1 MKKCISIIISTLL
14 LFSLTGCAAGGA
26 QVTPVSSA
34 PPVASAVAGT
44 ALPQQTAA
52 EPSALPIADKLAG
65 KALNDFNLD
74 VTLDPENH
82 TLEVSQ
88 LLDYHNSTDTQLS
101 EIYFNLI
108 PDALEENGGGIDLS
122 AVTAGGSDALLQRG
136 EQTVFSMPLSTP
148 LGTGETLSIQME
160 YTVRIPDIQN
170 RFGYQENVYNVGNF
184 IITPAVYDENGWAI
198 EPYATLGD
206 AFYTD
211 IANYDVAIHAPE
223 GYTVAATGDR
233 QANGSFHAEK
243 VRDFAFCASDG
254 YDTLEDTV
262 DGISVTV
269 YYGDD
274 MTKTAARMMET
285 AKKAL
290 SLYSGMFGAYPYDTL
305 SVVSSG
311 LTGGVNGMEYP
322 TLIMVGTFVTLD
334 NMEELGIDPAIP
346 EDLAYCTADIDRAVA
361 HEIAHQWFYG
371 VVGND
376 QIRYPWL
383 DEGLCRFAEYLYLDA
398 YPVENLDDGYSLEQ
412 SLTFEHQFVMEDN
425 EFGAVDL
432 SLSLYDWQKQEAAD
446 YSGIYNRTASLLY
459 QMRVQMGETAF
470 SKAIKEYV
478 DTFAYGFVTPEGF
491 QQFWNGKDDFSELF
505 TLYFQ

>member
-1 MKKCISIIISTLL
+1 MYKR
-14 LFSLTGCAAGGA
+14 
-26 QVTPVSSA
+26 Q
-34 PPVASAVAGT
+34 
-44 ALPQQTAA
+44 
-52 EPSALPIADKLAG
+52 
-65 KALNDFNLD
+65 
-74 VTLDPENH
+74 
-82 TLEVSQ
+82 
-88 LLDYHNSTDTQLS
+88 
-101 EIYFNLI
+101 
-108 PDALEENGGGIDLS
+108 
-122 AVTAGGSDALLQRG
+122 
-136 EQTVFSMPLSTP
+136 
-148 LGTGETLSIQME
+148 
-160 YTVRIPDIQN
+160 IQN

-334 NMEELGIDPAIP
+334 NMEAVSYTHLATTHMSPAAMILNTVP
-346 EDLAYCTADIDRAVA
+346 TV
-361 HEIAHQWFYG
+361 
-371 VVGND
+371 
-376 QIRYPWL
+376 
-383 DEGLCRFAEYLYLDA
+383 
-398 YPVENLDDGYSLEQ
+398 S
-412 SLTFEHQFVMEDN
+412 
-425 EFGAVDL
+425 L
-432 SLSLYDWQKQEAAD
+432 SLSK
-446 YSGIYNRTASLLY
+446 SPVRTVLH
-459 QMRVQMGETAF
+459 
-470 SKAIKEYV
+470 
-478 DTFAYGFVTPEGF
+478 
-491 QQFWNGKDDFSELF
+491 
-505 TLYFQ
+505 